1 MMLAVKGIYD
11 GKVVRL
17 LKPVEVERPYQVEV
31 IFLERIGK
39 DLSAAGE
46 GNLERFIGMWADFTP
61 EEENVFQAVL
71 EERSA
76 YFAGRQFDFDE
87 EDSQ

>member
-46 GNLERFIGMWADFTP
+46 GNLERFIGDVGRFH
-61 EEENVFQAVL
+61 
-71 EERSA
+71 
-76 YFAGRQFDFDE
+76 AGRGE
-87 EDSQ
+87 CISGHS